1 MKTPVDGGKLMPLV
15 VTLTFW
21 STDERLPP
29 KDDYY
34 YVKFD
39 NFLTEAYWNG
49 NRWFD
54 ACGRYLP
61 DFAQTFFTHWAVEP
75 AEEKLSNLVYP
86 LLPPPAAENN

>member
-1 MKTPVDGGKLMPLV
+1 MPLI

-21 STDERLPP
+21 EMDEKLPP
-29 KDDYY
+29 VSDYY

-49 NRWFD
+49 YRWFD

-61 DFAQTFFTHWAVEP
+61 DFAQVYFTHWASEP
-75 AEEKLSNLVYP
+75 AVEVSSMLSAIFLPEK
-86 LLPPPAAENN
+86 